1 MYQFYFIFSTIQV
14 ENMRYQAPTTV
25 YLYAELQLLIECN
38 SWGFF
43 DPQRSITNNHPSNQ
57 LNLAAHSFSSAEV
70 WTLMYKRFYVNNSYS
85 SSFTNISSKKLLLAA
100 S

>member
-38 SWGFF
+38 S
-43 DPQRSITNNHPSNQ
+43 
-57 LNLAAHSFSSAEV
+57 
-70 WTLMYKRFYVNNSYS
+70 
-85 SSFTNISSKKLLLAA
+85 
-100 S
+100 